1 MFIEPLVIGDLL
13 EKMATVCFAAYL
25 LTRIKGVDFLMGRER
40 SWRYIAIIS
49 FIFGCF
55 YAFGYYAGS
64 GTPTDFLSIRKIGP
78 NMAGLIAGPF
88 AGVGAA
94 LFGFLLQAL
103 GTGAIR
109 SDILN
114 TELLD
119 GLVCGIVFL
128 LNGRKLINVWQAA
141 LLGAVLT
148 TADSIITLYFYQGVD
163 ISRLL
168 LVNIASIEILVIA
181 TGMGLFTMLMHNVAR
196 EKERSWTASRLE
208 GQVLAAREI
217 QLGYL
222 PEKIPEMNGI
232 RVAASLIPMHEVG
245 GDFYDFQQITPTRC
259 FFCIGDVAGKGV
271 SAAFVMA
278 STLTLLRNA
287 LIYSD
292 QPAEILSQVNQG
304 LIRSSNDSLFVT
316 LLAGV
321 MDLETGVVTYANAG
335 HNPPFIISESNAS
348 LIQMDPDIP
357 VGTWDDYQY
366 KQEEFRLNTGEQLVL
381 YTDGVTECENTEG
394 MLGVEPVL
402 QAFSVSDRPDDDPE
416 DPEATV
422 KTITDLVF
430 THAGTGVPGDDVTV
444 LVIGREHESY
454 EGSSPIAHPQCDAR
468 T

>member
-1 MFIEPLVIGDLL
+1 MLIEPLVVGDLL

-40 SWRYIAIIS
+40 SWRYIATIS
-49 FIFGCF
+49 FIFGTF
-55 YAFGYYAGS
+55 YAFGFYAGS
-64 GTPTDFLSIRKIGP
+64 GTSTDFLSIRKIGP

-94 LFGFLLQAL
+94 LFGFLLQVL
-103 GTGAIR
+103 GTGAIH

-128 LNGRKLINVWQAA
+128 LNGRRLIKVWQAV

-148 TADSIITLYFYQGVD
+148 TADSVITLYFYQGVD

-168 LVNIASIEILVIA
+168 IVNIASIEILVIA

-196 EKERSWTASRLE
+196 EKERNWTASRLE

-217 QLGYL
+217 QQGYL
-222 PEKIPEMNGI
+222 PAAIPKMDGI
-232 RVAASLIPMHEVG
+232 RVAARLIPMHEVG
-245 GDFYDFQQITPTRC
+245 GDFYDFQQITTTRC

-287 LIYSD
+287 LMYSD
-292 QPAEILSQVNQG
+292 QPADILSHVNQG

-316 LLAGV
+316 LLAGF
-321 MDLETGVVTYANAG
+321 MDLRTGVITYANAG
-335 HNPPFIISESNAS
+335 HNPPLVVSGTTAAVIP
-348 LIQMDPDIP
+348 MDPDIP
-357 VGTWDDYQY
+357 VGTWEDYQY
-366 KQEEFRLNTGEQLVL
+366 KQEEFRLNSGEQIVL
-381 YTDGVTECENTEG
+381 YTDGVTECENSEG
-394 MLGVEPVL
+394 MLGMEPVL
-402 QAFSVSDRPDDDPE
+402 QALSGADLQTSDPSDPE
-416 DPEATV
+416 TTV

-430 THAGTGVPGDDVTV
+430 THAGSGVPGDDVTV
-444 LVIGREHESY
+444 LVIGREHRS
-454 EGSSPIAHPQCDAR
+454 D
-468 T
+468 